1 VSRAPR
7 KPPLKLDM
15 DFDEAMRRF
24 AKTSLSDLPDRVRL
38 KRTKQTNKP
47 ISDQKED

>member
-15 DFDEAMRRF
+15 DFDEALRRF

-38 KRTKQTNKP
+38 KKKKQTDKP
-47 ISDQKED
+47 IPDRQED